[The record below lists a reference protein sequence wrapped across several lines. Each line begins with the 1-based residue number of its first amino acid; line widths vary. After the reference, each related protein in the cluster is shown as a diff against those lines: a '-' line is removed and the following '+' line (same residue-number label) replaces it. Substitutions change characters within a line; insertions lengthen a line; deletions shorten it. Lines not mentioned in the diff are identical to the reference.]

1 MSDSDDSLSEAG
13 PEEGEKPFVEQI
25 DIEELD
31 IEEVVGRGAF
41 GMVSKARWRDMTVA
55 VKLIESESERRAFAV
70 EVRQLSRVSHPN
82 IVRLHGACISERV
95 WCLVMEY
102 AEGGSLYNVL
112 HGSEVTQPIYT
123 AANAM
128 SWCLQCAQGVAY
140 LHGMKPKALIHRDLK
155 PPNLLLMEG
164 GTLLKICDF
173 GTACDIQTHMTNN
186 KGSAAWM
193 APEVFEG
200 SLYSEKC
207 DVFSWGI
214 ILWEVITRRKPF
226 DEVGGPAFRIMWAVH
241 NGTRPPLVKGLPKP
255 IENLMT
261 RCWSKDPNQR
271 PAMEEVVRIMA
282 HLMQFFPG
290 EEEPI
295 IYPSKEGTPQMQ
307 SRSSS
312 INSIID
318 VLPPER
324 AGVSESRTSTLSD
337 TVWRSEHTSPI
348 TPSTI
353 RAVPQQDSPMRSHP
367 SSKNASRENLDSIE
381 GRRSSN
387 PAVETKRLS
396 ADLGVLM
403 EKGGPDVPSA
413 RPAWQTH
420 RRVRS
425 HGTILDMIVPQG
437 SPGQPS
443 AKPAVQGQ
451 PEGLHRASSQG
462 HLQPAAMDKERQS
475 PSNSN
480 QGRPLHGASPAW
492 HEGNNQG
499 PLPVRSVSWTADAT
513 PSKEEANDS
522 SLPIAYLTLEHHLQ
536 PLAPCNT
543 SKESMA
549 IFQQHCEMAEDYL
562 RVQTELALLLQRR
575 EELVKELDAD
585 EKEQVNSARLIEEH
599 QSLIKENE
607 SLQAFH
613 RKCKNQLDMIRAQ
626 LQKRHAAAK

>member
-1 MSDSDDSLSEAG
+1 MSSDSDDSLTEAG
-13 PEEGEKPFVEQI
+13 PDEEKPFVEQI
-25 DIEELD
+25 DIAELD

-41 GMVSKARWRDMTVA
+41 GMVSKARWRGMTVA

-290 EEEPI
+290 EDEPI

-324 AGVSESRTSTLSD
+324 AGASESRTSTLSD

-367 SSKNASRENLDSIE
+367 SSRNASRENLDSIE

-387 PAVETKRLS
+387 PTVEAKRLS

-403 EKGGPDVPSA
+403 EKGGQDMPSA
-413 RPAWQTH
+413 
-420 RRVRS
+420 
-425 HGTILDMIVPQG
+425 VP
-437 SPGQPS
+437 
-443 AKPAVQGQ
+443 GQ

-462 HLQPAAMDKERQS
+462 HLQPAAVDKERQS

-492 HEGNNQG
+492 HEGSSQG
-499 PLPVRSVSWTADAT
+499 QLPVRSVSWTADAT

-536 PLAPCNT
+536 PLAPCST
-543 SKESMA
+543 SNESMA

-585 EKEQVNSARLIEEH
+585 EKEQVNSLRLMEEH
-599 QSLIKENE
+599 QSLIRENE

>member
-413 RPAWQTH
+413 
-420 RRVRS
+420 
-425 HGTILDMIVPQG
+425 
-437 SPGQPS
+437 
-443 AKPAVQGQ
+443 VQGQ